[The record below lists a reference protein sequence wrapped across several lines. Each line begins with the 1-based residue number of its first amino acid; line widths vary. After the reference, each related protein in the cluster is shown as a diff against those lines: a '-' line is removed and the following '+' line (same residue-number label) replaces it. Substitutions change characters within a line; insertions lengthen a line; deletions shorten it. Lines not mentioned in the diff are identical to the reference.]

1 MIKLAKKGGLIS
13 TLFWILI
20 GIVIGSYVTYSLLI

>member
-1 MIKLAKKGGLIS
+1 MIS

-20 GIVIGSYVTYSLLI
+20 GYLVIGSIMLISYAYHKGYFD